1 MYFWK
6 CEKTGGW
13 WIIAHYEI
21 LRVINSL
28 ESFRLL
34 LNQPFIIKTNCEAII
49 RFYNKTN
56 EKKLS
61 SKRQLNFVSTITGN
75 KYTMAFEHIKGIYN
89 RLTNYLNKEIYSKI
103 LYDGRQEND
112 LKLD

>member
-1 MYFWK
+1 
-6 CEKTGGW
+6 GW

-34 LNQPFIIKTNCEAII
+34 LNQPFIIKTNCEAI
-49 RFYNKTN
+49 F
-56 EKKLS
+56 S

-75 KYTMAFEHIKGIYN
+75 KYTMAFEHIKGI
-89 RLTNYLNKEIYSKI
+89 
-103 LYDGRQEND
+103 
-112 LKLD
+112 